1 LWIKVQN
8 TNNSARPAT
17 NIHTRAIKI
26 AMVSGMVKEH
36 IVGPKDRFMRG
47 IGDRAMSLNREQ
59 KFMIKDRVLAFGIC
73 WSMELVTL
81 LF

>member
-1 LWIKVQN
+1 MWIKVQN
-8 TNNSARPAT
+8 TNNSAGPAI
-17 NIHTRAIKI
+17 NIHTRAIRI

-47 IGDRAMSLNREQ
+47 IEDRAMSMNREQ
-59 KFMIKDRVLAFGIC
+59 KFVRKDRVLAFGIC

-81 LF
+81 LS